1 MDCIV
6 LVKQVPDV
14 SNIPEEAWDREK
26 GTLRRA
32 MLDSILNPLDLHAL
46 TFADRLT
53 RGDPEARTVFLS
65 MGPPQARE
73 VLVDCLSRVPGR
85 GDPPDRQRLRRRRH
99 RRHRLLPRLRHP
111 ADREG
116 ALRRRAATT

>member
-1 MDCIV
+1 MHCIV

-14 SNIPEEAWDREK
+14 SNIPEDAWDREK

-53 RGDPEARTVFLS
+53 GVDPGAQSLDRRR
-65 MGPPQARE
+65 P
-73 VLVDCLSRVPGR
+73 
-85 GDPPDRQRLRRRRH
+85 RQRRPAAEYPDGEH
-99 RRHRLLPRLRHP
+99 HP
-111 ADREG
+111 FA
-116 ALRRRAATT
+116 